1 MEKTVNQIEKNM
13 SASFGYVKKDM
24 LMLNDAFSDLH
35 EKVQH
40 LSLNHAVLLE
50 EITKLR
56 RELTEKKIIKKVA
69 KKKVRKKLKKKVVK
83 KKK

>member
-1 MEKTVNQIEKNM
+1 MQVEKNV

-35 EKVQH
+35 EKVQE
-40 LSLNHAVLLE
+40 LSLNYSVLLE
-50 EITKLR
+50 KVEKLESGSSLVKR
-56 RELTEKKIIKKVA
+56 NIVIKRVP
-69 KKKVRKKLKKKVVK
+69 VRKKVVK